1 MLKWQP
7 TQQTLHEVAQELKQ
21 KELQNLQRIHQTTQ
35 ERRLKRLKK
44 KMNRASN
51 ENTTRQESTTFQI
64 MYYNALIRE
73 LIKEFTK
80 QIKHLRKVVQINI
93 MYSEMSTTFV
103 FTRRLKINGTL
114 EAQHVFPL
122 NTPDLMDE
130 QLGYLFKTFN
140 RIKNFNADL

>member
-1 MLKWQP
+1 
-7 TQQTLHEVAQELKQ
+7 
-21 KELQNLQRIHQTTQ
+21 
-35 ERRLKRLKK
+35 
-44 KMNRASN
+44 
-51 ENTTRQESTTFQI
+51 

-80 QIKHLRKVVQINI
+80 QTKHLRKVVQIHI

-114 EAQHVFPL
+114 EARHVFPL
-122 NTPDLMDE
+122 IMPDLMDE

>member
-1 MLKWQP
+1 
-7 TQQTLHEVAQELKQ
+7 
-21 KELQNLQRIHQTTQ
+21 
-35 ERRLKRLKK
+35 
-44 KMNRASN
+44 MNRASN
-51 ENTTRQESTTFQI
+51 ENTTGQESTTFQI

-80 QIKHLRKVVQINI
+80 QTKHLGKVVQINI
-93 MYSEMSTTFV
+93 MHSEMSTTFV

-114 EAQHVFPL
+114 EARHVFPL
-122 NTPDLMDE
+122 NMSDLMDE

>member
-1 MLKWQP
+1 
-7 TQQTLHEVAQELKQ
+7 
-21 KELQNLQRIHQTTQ
+21 
-35 ERRLKRLKK
+35 
-44 KMNRASN
+44 MNRASN
-51 ENTTRQESTTFQI
+51 ENTTGQESTTFQI

-80 QIKHLRKVVQINI
+80 QIKHLGKVVQINI

-114 EAQHVFPL
+114 EVQHVFPL
-122 NTPDLMDE
+122 NMPDLMDE
-130 QLGYLFKTFN
+130 QLEYLFKTFN

>member
-1 MLKWQP
+1 
-7 TQQTLHEVAQELKQ
+7 
-21 KELQNLQRIHQTTQ
+21 
-35 ERRLKRLKK
+35 
-44 KMNRASN
+44 MNRASN
-51 ENTTRQESTTFQI
+51 ENTGQESTTFQI

-93 MYSEMSTTFV
+93 MYSEMSTSFV
-103 FTRRLKINGTL
+103 FTRRLRINGTL
-114 EAQHVFPL
+114 EARHVFPL

>member
-1 MLKWQP
+1 
-7 TQQTLHEVAQELKQ
+7 
-21 KELQNLQRIHQTTQ
+21 
-35 ERRLKRLKK
+35 
-44 KMNRASN
+44 MNRASN
-51 ENTTRQESTTFQI
+51 ENTTGQESTTFQI

-80 QIKHLRKVVQINI
+80 QIKHLGKVVQIKI

-114 EAQHVFPL
+114 EARHVFPL
-122 NTPDLMDE
+122 NTSDLMDE
-130 QLGYLFKTFN
+130 KLRYLFKTFN